1 MLLKLIIGLA
11 NQNMS
16 SQSTF
21 MSCNMLEDLRS
32 LFALSTLDVSQVGG
46 VQAGNGLGEGNF
58 QAIFLEML
66 RQQSQ
71 AHQQNQQ
78 LIAALMRR
86 MDLEEKRRNEA
97 EEKAAETA
105 RLVAEAAARAKTE
118 DPFAAAP
125 STPSVSF
132 AGATSSSSSVRAHW
146 CRIER
151 RSTFH
156 LCRC

>member
-1 MLLKLIIGLA
+1 MGLKDNRQHLLEERTL
-11 NQNMS
+11 
-16 SQSTF
+16 
-21 MSCNMLEDLRS
+21 LRR
-32 LFALSTLDVSQVGG
+32 LRQLQLKPTGSQVGG

-71 AHQQNQQ
+71 ANQQNQQ

-125 STPSVSF
+125 STFCAFCRSYLVFELCSEPI
-132 AGATSSSSSVRAHW
+132 GA
-146 CRIER
+146 E
-151 RSTFH
+151 
-156 LCRC
+156 